1 MTCHYRKE
9 NYCTLKGKSA
19 IPNFPDTH
27 QFCETDCFGMQELRQ
42 RAEQAENALANRNSL
57 LFADIDNLQRELK
70 KAEEQRDEAVKTLLQ
85 CRTAMLEAE
94 RDFHGK
100 SVLFSASFLNQ
111 VAALERALLPD
122 EDWRE
127 DYANAIPVKWDKEKP

>member
-1 MTCHYRKE
+1 MPGEEVMTCHYRKE

-27 QFCETDCFGMQELRQ
+27 QFCEIDCQGMQELRQ

-70 KAEEQRDEAVKTLLQ
+70 QAEARLAEAKAALLKAKE
-85 CRTAMLEAE
+85 T
-94 RDFHGK
+94 
-100 SVLFSASFLNQ
+100 FSMCSGVVGIDTVHDL
-111 VAALERALLPD
+111 VREGWKRIGAALERL
-122 EDWRE
+122 E
-127 DYANAIPVKWDKEKP
+127 VK